1 MQYWINQNGVQ
12 SGPVTREELE
22 KMDVSADAYVWR
34 SGLDDWV
41 KITTLPELEGVI
53 GNAAPAEEKAAPAE
67 EAPAIPAEE
76 SAPIIIP
83 DLPQPDEQPALQPQ
97 YVAQQQV
104 PQLPQQPGGECP
116 PTNMVWAIITT
127 LMCCTPVGAVAIY
140 YALKVKKKYA
150 MGDYEGAQRASE
162 TGAWW
167 CIASIILN
175 IVSAPFSMLIQLMM
189 Q

>member
-41 KITTLPELEGVI
+41 KISTLPELEGVI
-53 GNAAPAEEKAAPAE
+53 GNAAPAEESAPAADE
-67 EAPAIPAEE
+67 TPAIPAEE
-76 SAPIIIP
+76 SAPAIIP
-83 DLPQPDEQPALQPQ
+83 DLSQADEQAAPRPQ

-104 PQLPQQPGGECP
+104 PQIPQQPGAKCP

-167 CIASIILN
+167 CIASIVLN